1 MNTYTGKQI
10 SDGRKV
16 LNLEDKDK
24 TRFNGGGM
32 MLDKFTE
39 IPMRVMLGWFRDM
52 RDSQLLQSC

>member
-1 MNTYTGKQI
+1 MHLMDTYTGKQI

-16 LNLEDKDK
+16 LNLEDKDT

-39 IPMRVMLGWFRDM
+39 IPMRVMLG
-52 RDSQLLQSC
+52 